1 MLVPIHSTQQAAPT
15 ELLKTKRCACTTMTN
30 CESSQCTCRKHGLEC
45 STACKECSGVSCS
58 NVAITTYET
67 PDDDDDDDDA
77 TDAGDE
83 AT

>member
-1 MLVPIHSTQQAAPT
+1 M
-15 ELLKTKRCACTTMTN
+15 
-30 CESSQCTCRKHGLEC
+30 EC

-67 PDDDDDDDDA
+67 PDDDDDDDDDA